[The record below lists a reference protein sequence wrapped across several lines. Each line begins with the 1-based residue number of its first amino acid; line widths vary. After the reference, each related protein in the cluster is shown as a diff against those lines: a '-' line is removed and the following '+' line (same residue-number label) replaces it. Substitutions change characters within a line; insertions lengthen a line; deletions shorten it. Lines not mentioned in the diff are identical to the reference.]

1 MHKGDTMVEVKIV
14 NILADNNQSHSVF
27 KFSLYFREDRDSEIA
42 PTEERLEHQ
51 MRTTGQLNGS
61 VTTTNRL

>member
-1 MHKGDTMVEVKIV
+1 MAKLELSDLDVSGKRVLVRV
-14 NILADNNQSHSVF
+14 QSHSVF

-61 VTTTNRL
+61 GARGL